1 MSGLKELAAPSKNI
15 ELYWKDFEKDMQESY
30 QEASKNSFLRLI
42 ATPKRLLYGNSS
54 IYYIHQMGG
63 QLSRQE
69 MQMHSFSHSAE
80 MPTLNILDPES
91 LDYSLRVFRCERMK
105 NETNS

>member
-1 MSGLKELAAPSKNI
+1 
-15 ELYWKDFEKDMQESY
+15 MQKSY
-30 QEASKNSFLRLI
+30 EEASKNSFLGLI

-54 IYYIHQMGG
+54 IYYVHQMDG
-63 QLSRQE
+63 QSSRQE
-69 MQMHSFSHSAE
+69 MQIHSFSHSAE
-80 MPTLNILDPES
+80 LPTLNILDPES